1 MRPVLKGS
9 SEECLI
15 SGKDRETWGYYTY
28 TNSPQLV
35 PDELKAS
42 VRQRRN
48 LN

>member
-1 MRPVLKGS
+1 MRPVLKGT

-15 SGKDRETWGYYTY
+15 SGKDGETWGYYTD
-28 TNSPQLV
+28 TNKQLA